1 MASSKGSCGFKQ
13 GTEKSIQQGVIEQV
27 TPDNGRQESYW
38 LLGSILIILAIA
50 SVVLQLNQA
59 AAPTAQKHLSLN
71 VEGKAVLTAL
81 SNAADE
87 ILFMSEGES
96 LLSVDELIEQG
107 IPPFADGSG
116 TFSAYRWQQPQPDC
130 YFGRSNQ
137 SGAQEFV
144 LTINADHSAIY
155 WREATE
161 STPTCSQLSEWQT
174 ASHHD

>member
-1 MASSKGSCGFKQ
+1 MGSFNPPSQSGN
-13 GTEKSIQQGVIEQV
+13 SIIERV
-27 TPDNGRQESYW
+27 KPDDGRQESYW
-38 LLGSILIILAIA
+38 LVASILIILSIA

-96 LLSVDELIEQG
+96 LPSVEELMEQG
-107 IPPFADGSG
+107 IPPFTDGSG
-116 TFSAYRWQQPQPDC
+116 TFSAYQWQQPQPDC
-130 YFGRSNQ
+130 YFGRSNL

-144 LTINADHSAIY
+144 LKISADHSTVY
-155 WREATE
+155 WRETTE
-161 STPTCSQLSEWQT
+161 LTPTCSQLSQWQT